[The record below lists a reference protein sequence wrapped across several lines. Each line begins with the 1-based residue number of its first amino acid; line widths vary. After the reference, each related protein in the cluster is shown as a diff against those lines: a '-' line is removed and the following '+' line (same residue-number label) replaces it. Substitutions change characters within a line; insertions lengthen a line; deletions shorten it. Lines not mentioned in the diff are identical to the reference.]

1 MDPLVLAMYTYAINA
16 LCFAFFTALGA
27 WCVPPP
33 ARAALGAWRC
43 GDHPLEGSF
52 SLQTTAQPRQQE
64 HLSHGSAGG
73 RICRGRFAPKTLPA
87 STLGRVE
94 EFLSPFSLCRLET
107 GLLRLLADSCTPTA
121 LPALHRSP
129 LAVNVGT
136 LDAGMHKTDVKT
148 ASKSRRR
155 MTSFQ

>member
-1 MDPLVLAMYTYAINA
+1 MLVMYTYAINA
-16 LCFAFFTALGA
+16 ICFAFFTALGA
-27 WCVPPP
+27 WRVPPP
-33 ARAALGAWRC
+33 ARAALGAWHC

-52 SLQTTAQPRQQE
+52 SLQTTAQPWQQE
-64 HLSHGSAGG
+64 NLFHVSAG
-73 RICRGRFAPKTLPA
+73 RICRRRFAPKTLPA

-107 GLLRLLADSCTPTA
+107 GLLRLLMGSCPPTA
-121 LPALHRSP
+121 LPVLHRSP
-129 LAVNVGT
+129 NVGT
-136 LDAGMHKTDVKT
+136 LDARMRKTGVKT